1 MPPKLSLT
9 DQKKKLKEK
18 AQRAKDQEKREK
30 DKERGERKNQ
40 EQKDRIF
47 GLKNKHTS
55 KHAQEFVRD
64 VERNIKQLPGEQ
76 QKAEAKKR
84 ENDKRKAAEEQ
95 AQRELDEMMG
105 IAIKQPKVPEGVDP
119 KTIMCEFFK
128 KGRCAKG
135 WKCKFSHEKN
145 PRKGTEKVDLFVDHR
160 DDAEKEK
167 DADRMDDWDQ
177 EKLESVVKEKHSGE
191 NQNNKTDIV
200 CKHFLEAV
208 EKRLYGW
215 FWVCP
220 SGGNECKY
228 RHALPPGYVLKSQL
242 KAMMEEEKASRR
254 TDEEILEE
262 ERAKIGEG
270 VPVTQETFAEW
281 KRARDARVAQS
292 KEDVKQRRIDEGRL
306 SGRELCEGG
315 LVETGGKEDAGA
327 MEYIKRDTSADDAA
341 EARAKEEAERNLA
354 RMRAMFSAAGGVE
367 GSDRSNWFAKG
378 GQDDEDDD
386 FFVDDDDLDADELA
400 AMLGHATVGGDGQ
413 APTTGAGDGPAII
426 SASNRARA
434 AAAAAARRRQAAGG
448 DEATDQALSG
458 FLSHLDGEDGAH
470 GGSGA
475 RIIGTIKH
483 REKPKVAKPKKS
495 SGRKDDSDDE
505 PEEELDP
512 ELAALLARKTDA
524 AAQLKEVN
532 IHTGLVTK
540 SGAKSKAVLER
551 EAREA
556 AKQAKAAKTDDP
568 FAVSDDDIDIG
579 ELTAA
584 VSKAPPKK
592 EEPDDD
598 PFAVDD
604 DDLDLDELV
613 AAVKR

>member
-220 SGGNECKY
+220 SGGESKQQDGY
-228 RHALPPGYVLKSQL
+228 RVQALP
-242 KAMMEEEKASRR
+242 
-254 TDEEILEE
+254 
-262 ERAKIGEG
+262 
-270 VPVTQETFAEW
+270 
-281 KRARDARVAQS
+281 
-292 KEDVKQRRIDEGRL
+292 
-306 SGRELCEGG
+306 
-315 LVETGGKEDAGA
+315 
-327 MEYIKRDTSADDAA
+327 
-341 EARAKEEAERNLA
+341 
-354 RMRAMFSAAGGVE
+354 
-367 GSDRSNWFAKG
+367 
-378 GQDDEDDD
+378 
-386 FFVDDDDLDADELA
+386 
-400 AMLGHATVGGDGQ
+400 
-413 APTTGAGDGPAII
+413 
-426 SASNRARA
+426 
-434 AAAAAARRRQAAGG
+434 
-448 DEATDQALSG
+448 
-458 FLSHLDGEDGAH
+458 
-470 GGSGA
+470 
-475 RIIGTIKH
+475 
-483 REKPKVAKPKKS
+483 
-495 SGRKDDSDDE
+495 
-505 PEEELDP
+505 
-512 ELAALLARKTDA
+512 
-524 AAQLKEVN
+524 
-532 IHTGLVTK
+532 
-540 SGAKSKAVLER
+540 
-551 EAREA
+551 
-556 AKQAKAAKTDDP
+556 
-568 FAVSDDDIDIG
+568 
-579 ELTAA
+579 
-584 VSKAPPKK
+584 
-592 EEPDDD
+592 
-598 PFAVDD
+598 
-604 DDLDLDELV
+604 
-613 AAVKR
+613 

>member
-354 RMRAMFSAAGGVE
+354 RMHAMFSAAGGVE
-367 GSDRSNWFAKG
+367 GSDRSDWFAKG

-413 APTTGAGDGPAII
+413 APTTGRVMDRRSSVPVTGHGPLRRRRLDVVRLRVATRRRIRRSLDFCPTSTVRTAHTAEAARAS
-426 SASNRARA
+426 SAPSSTGKSRKWQSPKRA
-434 AAAAAARRRQAAGG
+434 AAGRMIVMTSPKRSSIPSSPRCSQGRL
-448 DEATDQALSG
+448 TRLLS
-458 FLSHLDGEDGAH
+458 
-470 GGSGA
+470 
-475 RIIGTIKH
+475 
-483 REKPKVAKPKKS
+483 
-495 SGRKDDSDDE
+495 
-505 PEEELDP
+505 
-512 ELAALLARKTDA
+512 
-524 AAQLKEVN
+524 
-532 IHTGLVTK
+532 
-540 SGAKSKAVLER
+540 
-551 EAREA
+551 
-556 AKQAKAAKTDDP
+556 
-568 FAVSDDDIDIG
+568 
-579 ELTAA
+579 
-584 VSKAPPKK
+584 
-592 EEPDDD
+592 
-598 PFAVDD
+598 
-604 DDLDLDELV
+604 
-613 AAVKR
+613 